1 MGDGPQRIAI
11 TGASGYV
18 GARLIELLR
27 RDPAIERILAL
38 DLRRMPSSPKV
49 VFLLRDIRE
58 PLGDLFAQQSI
69 QGVVHLAFVLQPG
82 HDREAIRRV
91 NVGGTANVLSAC
103 IEGGVQH
110 IMCFSSTTVYGA
122 HPDNPVLLTEESPVR
137 PNKGFQY
144 AEDKAQVEELLGEFA
159 KEHPEVGLTVLR
171 GCVVMGPKADNF
183 ISRAFSKPFLVAV
196 DGYDPPMQF
205 IHEDDLVDV
214 MAHCLSER
222 VTGIYNVA
230 GEGTVP
236 WSEMARLSGRRLLTL
251 PPSLAYWITGTA
263 WKLRLQGDSPACGL
277 DFIRYPW
284 VTSTDKIQRE
294 LGVRFR
300 YSSREALEAFLQGR
314 GLQGASQPT

>member
-1 MGDGPQRIAI
+1 M
-11 TGASGYV
+11 
-18 GARLIELLR
+18 
-27 RDPAIERILAL
+27 
-38 DLRRMPSSPKV
+38 
-49 VFLLRDIRE
+49 
-58 PLGDLFAQQSI
+58 
-69 QGVVHLAFVLQPG
+69 
-82 HDREAIRRV
+82 
-91 NVGGTANVLSAC
+91 
-103 IEGGVQH
+103 
-110 IMCFSSTTVYGA
+110 
-122 HPDNPVLLTEESPVR
+122 R